1 MTDITYHREGD
12 LLAIN
17 KGVRG
22 GDADAYRQHFI
33 TYFDSA
39 RGIGNRVE
47 SVRLNPTFVTPRH
60 RHVYDQIRYVV
71 EGELKY
77 GDKRYGVGDFLY
89 FPEATWYGP
98 QEGQHVTL
106 VDIQFTGPSGIPYLD
121 QDALARARKEMSLVG
136 NFESGMYTDSDGR
149 SQDSYV
155 ALTEHITGKPVEYPP
170 ARYDDYIVVH
180 SNEFPWVKSSAN
192 DGVMVR
198 HLGAFN
204 EVGPDV
210 KMLKISAGAELPAAA
225 ISFQQARF
233 IIDGGVEYSGEEYR
247 GISFAYIPPD
257 TEFGVTRA
265 NTETTMLVVTW
276 SYVGGPAI
284 LSAPSL

>member
-1 MTDITYHREGD
+1 MTDITYHRESD
-12 LLAIN
+12 LPAIN

-33 TYFDSA
+33 TFFDPA

-77 GDKRYGVGDFLY
+77 GDRRHGVGDFLY

-106 VDIQFTGPSGIPYLD
+106 VDIQFNGPSGVPYLD
-121 QDALARARKEMSLVG
+121 QDALARARKEMALVG
-136 NFESGMYTDSDGR
+136 TFESGLYTDSKGH

-155 ALTEHITGKPVEYPP
+155 ALTEHITGKPVEYPR

-192 DGVMVR
+192 DGVLVR
-198 HLGAFN
+198 HLGRFN

-225 ISFQQARF
+225 IPFQQARF
-233 IIDGGVEYSGEEYR
+233 IVDGGVDYAGEEYP

-257 TEFGVTRA
+257 AEFGATRA
-265 NTETTMLVVTW
+265 YAETTMLLVTW

-284 LSAPSL
+284 SSALSL

>member
-12 LLAIN
+12 LVAIN

-33 TYFDSA
+33 TYFDPD

-89 FPEATWYGP
+89 FPEGVFYGP
-98 QEGQHVTL
+98 QEGQTVTL
-106 VDIQFTGPSGIPYLD
+106 VDIQFTGPSGVPYLN
-121 QDALARARKEMSLVG
+121 QDDLARARKEMAKVG
-136 NFESGMYTDSDGR
+136 TFEAGIYTDSEGR
-149 SQDSYV
+149 KQDSYV
-155 ALTEHITGKPVEYPP
+155 ALTEYITGKPVEYPP
-170 ARYDDYIVVH
+170 ARYDDYVVVH
-180 SNEFPWVKSSAN
+180 STEFPWVKSAAN

-198 HLGAFN
+198 DLGRFN

-210 KMLKISAGAELPAAA
+210 KMLKIAAGAELPAAA
-225 ISFQQARF
+225 IPFQQARF
-233 IIDGGVEYSGEEYR
+233 IVDGGVEYSGEQYS

-257 TEFGVTRA
+257 AEFEATRA
-265 NTETTMLVVTW
+265 YAETTMLVVTW
-276 SYVGGPAI
+276 SYMGGPAI
-284 LSAPSL
+284 SSAPSL

>member
-136 NFESGMYTDSDGR
+136 TFESGMYTDSDGR